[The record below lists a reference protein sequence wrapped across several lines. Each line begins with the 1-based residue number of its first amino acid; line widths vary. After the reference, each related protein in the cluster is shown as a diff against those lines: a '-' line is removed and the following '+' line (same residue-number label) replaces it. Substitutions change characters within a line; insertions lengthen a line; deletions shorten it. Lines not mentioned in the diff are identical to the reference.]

1 MSMTVAAAEPFREI
15 LGRRTF
21 PLGFGT
27 GALFSKKR
35 SRNEALKLVET
46 ALDFGIT
53 YFDTARMYGSG
64 RAEGIIGEVA
74 ARNRDRLI
82 LVSKAGILPQS
93 RSLIVRAAG
102 QGVQFLHRGVPRSKD
117 YVSVPR
123 TYLPRF
129 GFFKLADIRKSVET
143 SLKEL
148 RTDYIDILLLH
159 ECNVSNF
166 DDQELRHYLNELKV
180 QGKIRAFGIATGM
193 EETDAILA
201 RYAGVPDVV
210 QIPSAIWNMYIKKLQ
225 TTHRGLTVTH
235 SSLSGRLNVLLDRL
249 ASDEAM
255 AAEWRAMTEIDPRNT
270 QSFAQL
276 LLAHAVTSN
285 PNGIVIFFSSDP
297 TNIVANV
304 NSLKSRSIDQ
314 AQIDGLNLLLSRNHV
329 AAFFDS
335 AFQNLTF

>member
-1 MSMTVAAAEPFREI
+1 MTVAAAEPFREI
-15 LGRRTF
+15 LDRKTL

-35 SRNEALKLVET
+35 SRYEALKLVET
-46 ALDFGIT
+46 ALDSGIT

-102 QGVQFLHRGVPRSKD
+102 QGVRFLHRAVPLSKD
-117 YVSVPR
+117 YMSVPR

-129 GFFKLADIRKSVET
+129 GWFKPADVQKSVEI

-159 ECNVSNF
+159 ECEASNF
-166 DDQELRHYLNELKV
+166 NDQELRHYLTDLKV
-180 QGKIRAFGIATGM
+180 QGKIRAFGVATGM

-201 RYAGVPDVV
+201 QTTGVPDVV
-210 QIPSAIWNMYIKKLQ
+210 QIPSAIWNMNIKRLQ
-225 TTHRGLTVTH
+225 TTYRGLAVTH
-235 SSLSGRLNVLLDRL
+235 SSLSGRLNVLLARL
-249 ASDEAM
+249 NSDEAM
-255 AAEWRAMTEIDPRNT
+255 AAEWREMTGIDPRDSR
-270 QSFAQL
+270 SFAQL
-276 LLAHAVTSN
+276 LLAHAVASN

-297 TNIVANV
+297 ANIVANV
-304 NSLKSRSIDQ
+304 NAFKRRAIDE
-314 AQIDGLNLLLSRNHV
+314 AQVDGLNLLSAKSHV
-329 AAFFDS
+329 TAFFNS